1 MTQKKKP
8 KARIDNC
15 DQRHVIQ
22 PKKTDDV
29 NFPFVGSFSP
39 NGNVKLSK
47 TDDTE
52 LPRFV
57 FLYVNVIDP
66 TTIISNDSFQETNF
80 RLTAYDSGKF
90 FIKLMEYLYIFF
102 SILIIM

>member
-15 DQRHVIQ
+15 DQYVTQ

-39 NGNVKLSK
+39 KGNVNLTKV
-47 TDDTE
+47 DDTGP
-52 LPRFV
+52 PRFIL
-57 FLYVNVIDP
+57 LYMNVIDP

-80 RLTAYDSGKF
+80 RLTAYDSCKF
-90 FIKLMEYLYIFF
+90 FIKLNNFTI
-102 SILIIM
+102 SSK